1 MFHPASICFVMQ
13 NLYVVVHKGTVSE
26 LSSDSVC
33 FGDKAKM
40 VL

>member
-13 NLYVVVHKGTVSE
+13 NLYVVVRKGTVSE
-26 LSSDSVC
+26 LSSEVC